1 MSLATW
7 TPAALSRERR
17 RFSGT
22 CWRGVESQH
31 RVSTMKLV
39 DTLEEQAMLEAVLE
53 PTKPPI
59 PDECQHLDFLLF
71 TPFRYSAPYPS
82 GSRFRR
88 AGITP
93 GVFYASDTADTAV
106 AEMVFHRLLFFADA
120 PAIPWPR
127 NAGEYTV
134 FSAGY
139 RSDSALDLTRP
150 RLVRDRR
157 LWTRTTDYE
166 ACQTLAERAR
176 AADVEVIG
184 YASVR
189 TQSDATAL
197 NVALLTCRAFS
208 GRAPTSRQT
217 WRFFFADHGVRAI
230 CDRPARRLE
239 FDRSAFANDPRM
251 ASFEW
256 GRSPAV

>member
-17 RFSGT
+17 RVSGT
-22 CWRGVESQH
+22 CWRVVESQH

-59 PDECQHLDFLLF
+59 PDECQQLDFLLF
-71 TPFRYSAPYPS
+71 TPFRYGAPYPS

-88 AGITP
+88 AGVTP
-93 GVFYASDTADTAV
+93 GVFYASDTADTAA

-120 PAIPWPR
+120 PTLPWPQ

-139 RSDSALDLTRP
+139 RTEKALDLTRP
-150 RLVRDRR
+150 RLARDSR
-157 LWTRTTDYE
+157 LWTHTTDYD

-176 AADVEVIG
+176 AADVEVLR

-189 TQSDATAL
+189 TGSEVTAL
-197 NVALLTCRAFS
+197 NIALLTCRAFT
-208 GRAPTSRQT
+208 GRTPAARQT
-217 WRFFFADHGVRAI
+217 WRFLFGDHGVRAI
-230 CDRPARRLE
+230 CDRPTRRLE

-251 ASFEW
+251 ASFAWE
-256 GRSPAV
+256 RSHRD

>member
-17 RFSGT
+17 RVSGT
-22 CWRGVESQH
+22 CWRVVESQH

-120 PAIPWPR
+120 PTVPWPR

-139 RSDSALDLTRP
+139 RSDAALDVTLP
-150 RLVRDRR
+150 RLVRDHR
-157 LWTRTTDYE
+157 LWAHQTDYE

-176 AADVEVIG
+176 TVDIDIIR
-184 YASVR
+184 YSSVR
-189 TQSDATAL
+189 ARSDAAAL
-197 NVALLTCRAFS
+197 NVALLACRAFS
-208 GRAPTSRQT
+208 GRAPTARQT

-230 CDRPARRLE
+230 CDRPTRRLE
-239 FDRSAFANDPRM
+239 FDRAAFVDDPRM
-251 ASFEW
+251 ASFRWE
-256 GRSPAV
+256 RASAV